1 MTIQMSDEQQQ
12 ALAAGQ
18 PVEVIDSDSQL
29 HVIVV
34 AAERY
39 RQRIKEIA
47 EEEMGQPKP
56 AAQETGPIF
65 PPLPCHIRDLPTPP
79 EIAECANRH
88 CAKRYFWWR
97 KTYQDSVEED
107 LKLQFYFGGIY
118 VGYLRN
124 TTGCVVVAA
133 GHMESEEF
141 GKQLDDLPARV
152 RREVVLFLPPPWN
165 EPDYHFLTPFP
176 NED

>member
-47 EEEMGQPKP
+47 EEEMGYQQHV
-56 AAQETGPIF
+56 AEETGPLH

-79 EIAECANRH
+79 DIAECAKKR
-88 CAKRYFWWR
+88 CAKQYFWWG
-97 KTYQDSVEED
+97 KKHLDQEEDD
-107 LKLQFYFGGIY
+107 LKLQYYFGGIY
-118 VGYLRN
+118 IGYLHN
-124 TTGCVVVAA
+124 PTGTVVVAA
-133 GHMESEEF
+133 GRLDSEEF
-141 GKQLDDLPARV
+141 GKQLDDLPAGV
-152 RREVVLFLPPPWN
+152 RRDVVLFLPPRLKD
-165 EPDYHFLTPFP
+165 EVSEFLTPFP
-176 NED
+176 YED